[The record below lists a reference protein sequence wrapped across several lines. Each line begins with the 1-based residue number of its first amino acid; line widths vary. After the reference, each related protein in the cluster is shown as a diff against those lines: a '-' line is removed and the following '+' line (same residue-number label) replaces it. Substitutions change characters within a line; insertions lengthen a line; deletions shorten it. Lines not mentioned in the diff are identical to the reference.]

1 MEDRLIKYAE
11 RLGKT
16 KEQLKEELHQLYEQE
31 KKLHP
36 TMADDM
42 IKVRCLKLLFIR
54 YRKELSSPAKWYEGV
69 IIGDTGITN
78 VVEGIRAKALEMFRR
93 EPDKAIQL
101 NIVNAQGQVLDT
113 REFIGGAKNPNYLK
127 PLPEHLYIRNIFGIA
142 RDVSA
147 KGDWFAFRMLLGER
161 NNNYKKEVP
170 LYTPIKFRANEG
182 KKFVEGINGLN
193 CSTATNFEKI
203 QLDINLPE
211 LIKKVYNPFYIDLT
225 KLEQWHISKL
235 DISRVK
241 RIILTEGIVV
251 DIREINPERSLV
263 LLNDGTMEND
273 IPVFVKSSDVTFDA
287 ESEVIVFG
295 TTATGR
301 KLIKETGERVAGGVS
316 INAYG
321 IIPTVIITEEKAGE
335 AVVTEEEKEKEE
347 EEKEE
352 EEKEELW

>member
-1 MEDRLIKYAE
+1 MEERLIKYAE

-36 TMADDM
+36 TMSDDL

-54 YRKELSSPAKWYEGV
+54 YRKELSSPAKWYEGI
-69 IIGDTGITN
+69 IIGDTGVTN
-78 VVEGIRAKALEMFRR
+78 IVEGIRAKALELFRR

-101 NIVNAQGQVLDT
+101 GVVNAKGEVLDT
-113 REFIGGAKNPNYLK
+113 REFIGKVKNPNFGK

-142 RDVSA
+142 RDLTTKS
-147 KGDWFAFRMLLGER
+147 DYFAFRMLLGER

-170 LYTPIKFRANEG
+170 LYVPLKFRANEG

-193 CSTATNFEKI
+193 CSVATNFEKI
-203 QLDINLPE
+203 NMDINLPE
-211 LIKKVYNPFYIDLT
+211 LVKKVYAPFYVDLS

-235 DISRVK
+235 DIARVK

-251 DIREINPERSLV
+251 DIREINPERSLI

-273 IPVFVKSSDVTFDA
+273 IPVFTSSSNVTFDA
-287 ESEVIVFG
+287 ESEIMVFG
-295 TTATGR
+295 TTSTGR
-301 KLIKETGERVAGGVS
+301 KIVKETGERVAGGVS

-321 IIPTVIITEEKAGE
+321 IIPTIIVSEQETTEE
-335 AVVTEEEKEKEE
+335 EE

-352 EEKEELW
+352 EEEEVEELW